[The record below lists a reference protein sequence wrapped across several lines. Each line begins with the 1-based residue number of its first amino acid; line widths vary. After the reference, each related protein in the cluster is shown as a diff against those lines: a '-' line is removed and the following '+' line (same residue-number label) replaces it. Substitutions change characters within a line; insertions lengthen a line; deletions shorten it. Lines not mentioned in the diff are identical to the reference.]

1 MLNSNPLFGIIIILG
16 ASVLAPNSYAE
27 ELYQPPKMFQQAS
40 EKTRP
45 TLKTIKNRPNII
57 KPLKK
62 PAYNKKT
69 PRKLPSKTITVSTT
83 ARQAKS
89 VVAPEVNTQ
98 SLMPQEQSKKPLK
111 RYQKSQVI
119 DTSIAFLPSSID
131 LTSRQKVIFEKAIKT
146 YFIERNAKQI
156 TVTIYATPTNKA
168 YPDGAKRKAFA
179 RGLSIR
185 EWLKGLGVPTKSIE
199 INAIGETSDDQLPN
213 RADIKITL

>member
-1 MLNSNPLFGIIIILG
+1 MLNNKILFGTLIILG
-16 ASVLAPNSYAE
+16 ASILAPNAYAE
-27 ELYQPPKMFQQAS
+27 ELYQPPKMFQQAP
-40 EKTRP
+40 EMP
-45 TLKTIKNRPNII
+45 LPALKIAKKHPNTIKPT
-57 KPLKK
+57 KK
-62 PAYNKKT
+62 PAYKKNISK
-69 PRKLPSKTITVSTT
+69 KLLGKTIAVSTT

-89 VVAPEVNTQ
+89 VAAPKVNTQ
-98 SLMPQEQSKKPLK
+98 SLMPQQQGKKPLK

-119 DTSIAFLPSSID
+119 DTSIAFLPSGID

-168 YPDGAKRKAFA
+168 YPAGAKRKAFA

-185 EWLKGLGVPTKSIE
+185 QWLKDLGVPTKSIE
-199 INAIGETSDDQLPN
+199 INAIGEASDDLLPN